1 LIKNEYLE
9 LNIKRWVLKVKKLA
23 IFDIDYTITKK
34 ETLMEFFKYAIKNDK
49 KNIRFLPR
57 AIFCGSMYKLKL
69 YDERKVKEKFLK
81 FIDGMK
87 EKDLAILVKDFYN
100 SKLKKILYEDA
111 LNMITKLKNE
121 GYDIYLI
128 SASPE
133 FYVNEFN
140 NIKEVD
146 KIIGTRFNF
155 VNGIFMRTMEGDNCK
170 GEEKVRRLKEFLKE
184 EKIEVDFKESYM
196 FSDSL
201 SDKPL
206 LDLVGKPYL
215 INYKKNH
222 TIEILRW
229 K

>member
-1 LIKNEYLE
+1 M
-9 LNIKRWVLKVKKLA
+9 KKLA

-34 ETLMEFFKYAIKNDK
+34 ETLMELFKYVIKNDR

-57 AIFCGSMYKLKL
+57 AAYCGLMYTLKI
-69 YDERKVKEKFLK
+69 YDEREVKEKFLK
-81 FIDGMK
+81 FIDGIK
-87 EKDLAILVKDFYN
+87 EQELAELVKNFYN
-100 SKLKKILYEDA
+100 DKLTSILYEDA
-111 LNMITKLKNE
+111 LKMMKKLKSE

-133 FYVNEFN
+133 FYINEFYA
-140 NIKEVD
+140 IKEVD
-146 KIIGTRFNF
+146 RIIGTRFTF
-155 VNGIFMRTMEGDNCK
+155 KEGIFTRKMEGKNCK
-170 GEEKVRRLKEFLKE
+170 GEEKVRRLMEVIE
-184 EKIEVDFKESYM
+184 SEHIEVDFKESYM

-222 TIEILRW
+222 NIEILKW

>member
-1 LIKNEYLE
+1 M
-9 LNIKRWVLKVKKLA
+9 KKLA

-34 ETLMEFFKYAIKNDK
+34 ETLMELFKYMIKNDR

-57 AIFCGSMYKLKL
+57 AIYCGIMYGLKI
-69 YDERKVKEKFLK
+69 YDERKVKETFLK
-81 FIDGMK
+81 FIDK
-87 EKDLAILVKDFYN
+87 IHEKDLANLVRKFYDE
-100 SKLKKILYEDA
+100 KLQTILYEDA
-111 LNMITKLKNE
+111 LKMMKKLKNE

-133 FYVNEFN
+133 FYINEFYA
-140 NIKEVD
+140 IKEVD
-146 KIIGTRFNF
+146 KIIGTKFDFTDGVFTRK
-155 VNGIFMRTMEGDNCK
+155 MEGENCK
-170 GEEKVRRLKEFLKE
+170 GEEKVRRLKEFLKSE
-184 EKIEVDFKESYM
+184 NIEVDFKESYM

-222 TIEILRW
+222 NIEILNW

>member
-1 LIKNEYLE
+1 M
-9 LNIKRWVLKVKKLA
+9 KKLA

-34 ETLMEFFKYAIKNDK
+34 ETLMELFKYVIKND
-49 KNIRFLPR
+49 IRNLKFLPR
-57 AIFCGSMYKLKL
+57 ALYCGIMYSFKI
-69 YDERKVKEKFLK
+69 YDEKQVKEKFLK
-81 FIDGMK
+81 FIDGVK
-87 EKDLAILVKDFYN
+87 EKELAQLVKKFYDD
-100 SKLKKILYEDA
+100 KLKNILYEDA
-111 LNMITKLKNE
+111 LKMMKDLKKE

-133 FYVNEFN
+133 FYINEFYA
-140 NIKEVD
+140 IKEVD
-146 KIIGTRFNF
+146 KIIGTRFEF
-155 VNGIFMRTMEGDNCK
+155 KDGIFTRKITGENCK
-170 GEEKVRRLKEFLKE
+170 GKEKVSRLKEVLKE
-184 EKIEVDFKESYM
+184 ENIEVDFKESYM

-222 TIEILRW
+222 DIEILRW

>member
-1 LIKNEYLE
+1 ME
-9 LNIKRWVLKVKKLA
+9 L
-23 IFDIDYTITKK
+23 
-34 ETLMEFFKYAIKNDK
+34 FKYVIKKDK
-49 KNIRFLPR
+49 KNLRFLPR
-57 AIFCGSMYKLKL
+57 AIYCGIMYAIGI
-69 YDERKVKEKFLK
+69 YDERKVKETFLR
-81 FIDGMK
+81 FIDGIK
-87 EKDLAILVKDFYN
+87 EEELAELVKEFYDER
-100 SKLKKILYEDA
+100 LKNILYDDA
-111 LNMITKLKNE
+111 LKMMKKLKNE

-133 FYVNEFN
+133 FYVNEFY

-146 KIIGTRFNF
+146 KVIGTKFGFENGTF
-155 VNGIFMRTMEGDNCK
+155 VRKMVGNNCK
-170 GEEKVRRLKEFLKE
+170 GEEKVRRLKEVLKD

-222 TIEILRW
+222 DIEILRW

>member
-1 LIKNEYLE
+1 M
-9 LNIKRWVLKVKKLA
+9 KKLA

-34 ETLMEFFKYAIKNDK
+34 ETLMELFKYSIKVDK

-57 AIFCGSMYKLKL
+57 AIFSGSMYMLKV

-81 FIDGMK
+81 FIDGIK
-87 EKDLAILVKDFYN
+87 EKDLAKLVKEFYN
-100 SKLKKILYEDA
+100 YKLKTILYEDA
-111 LNMITKLKNE
+111 LNMMKKLKNE

-133 FYVNEFN
+133 FYINEFY

-155 VNGIFMRTMEGDNCK
+155 TNGIFIREMDGENCK
-170 GEEKVRRLKEFLKE
+170 GEEKVRRLKEYLKT

-222 TIEILRW
+222 NIEILKW

>member
-1 LIKNEYLE
+1 M
-9 LNIKRWVLKVKKLA
+9 KKLA

-34 ETLMEFFKYAIKNDK
+34 ETLMELFKYVIKKDIKNL
-49 KNIRFLPR
+49 RFVPR
-57 AIFCGSMYKLKL
+57 AAYCGIMYALGM
-69 YDERKVKEKFLK
+69 YDERKVKETFLK
-81 FIDGMK
+81 FIDGIK
-87 EKDLAILVKDFYN
+87 EEELAELVKRFYDD
-100 SKLKKILYEDA
+100 KLKTILYEDA
-111 LNMITKLKNE
+111 LKMMKKLKNE

-133 FYVNEFN
+133 FYVNEFY

-146 KIIGTRFNF
+146 RVIGTKFTFENGTF
-155 VNGIFMRTMEGDNCK
+155 VRKMVGNNCK
-170 GEEKVRRLKEFLKE
+170 GEEKVRRLKEIIE
-184 EKIEVDFKESYM
+184 SEKIEVDFNESYM

-222 TIEILRW
+222 DIEILRW

>member
-1 LIKNEYLE
+1 MGLE
-9 LNIKRWVLKVKKLA
+9 LKKLA

-34 ETLMEFFKYAIKNDK
+34 ETLMELFKYVIKNDK

-57 AIFCGSMYKLKL
+57 AIYCGMMYLLKI
-69 YDERKVKEKFLK
+69 YDEKQVKEQFLK
-81 FIDGMK
+81 FIDGIDEK
-87 EKDLAILVKDFYN
+87 ELAKLVKRFYDD
-100 SKLKKILYEDA
+100 KLQTILYEDA
-111 LNMITKLKNE
+111 LKMMKNLKNQ

-133 FYVNEFN
+133 FYINEFYA
-140 NIKEVD
+140 IKEVD
-146 KIIGTRFNF
+146 KIIGTKFNF
-155 VNGIFMRTMEGDNCK
+155 RDGLFIREMVGENCK
-170 GEEKVRRLKEFLKE
+170 GEEKVKRLKAVLEE
-184 EKIEVDFKESYM
+184 EKIEVDFNESYM

-222 TIEILRW
+222 EIEILNW

>member
-1 LIKNEYLE
+1 M
-9 LNIKRWVLKVKKLA
+9 RKLA

-34 ETLMEFFKYAIKNDK
+34 ETLMELFKYVIKNDK
-49 KNIRFLPR
+49 RNIRFLPR
-57 AIFCGSMYKLKL
+57 AIYCGSMYAIKI

-81 FIDGMK
+81 FIDGIK
-87 EKDLAILVKDFYN
+87 EQDLANLVRNFYEE
-100 SKLKKILYEDA
+100 KLGKILYEDA
-111 LNMITKLKNE
+111 IKMMKKLKNE

-133 FYVNEFN
+133 FYINEFY

-155 VNGIFMRTMEGDNCK
+155 KDGIFTRKMDGKNCK
-170 GEEKVRRLKEFLKE
+170 GEEKVRRLKEILKK
-184 EKIEVDFKESYM
+184 EKIEVDFKASYM

-215 INYKKNH
+215 INYRKKHN
-222 TIEILRW
+222 IEILSW

>member
-1 LIKNEYLE
+1 M
-9 LNIKRWVLKVKKLA
+9 KKLA

-34 ETLMEFFKYAIKNDK
+34 ETLMELFKYVIKNDR

-57 AIFCGSMYKLKL
+57 AAYCGLMYTLKI
-69 YDERKVKEKFLK
+69 YDEREVKEKFLK
-81 FIDGMK
+81 FIDGIK
-87 EKDLAILVKDFYN
+87 EQDLAELVKNFYN
-100 SKLKKILYEDA
+100 DKLTSILYEDA
-111 LNMITKLKNE
+111 LKMMKKLKSE

-133 FYVNEFN
+133 FYINEFYA
-140 NIKEVD
+140 IKEVD
-146 KIIGTRFNF
+146 KIIGTRFTF
-155 VNGIFMRTMEGDNCK
+155 KEGIFTRKMEGKNCK
-170 GEEKVRRLKEFLKE
+170 GEEKVRRLMEVIE
-184 EKIEVDFKESYM
+184 SEHIEVDFKESYM

-222 TIEILRW
+222 NIEILKW

>member
-1 LIKNEYLE
+1 ME
-9 LNIKRWVLKVKKLA
+9 L
-23 IFDIDYTITKK
+23 
-34 ETLMEFFKYAIKNDK
+34 FKYVIKKDK
-49 KNIRFLPR
+49 KNLRFLPR
-57 AIFCGSMYKLKL
+57 AIYCGIMYAIGI
-69 YDERKVKEKFLK
+69 YDERKVKETFLR
-81 FIDGMK
+81 FIDGIK
-87 EKDLAILVKDFYN
+87 EEELAELVKEFYDER
-100 SKLKKILYEDA
+100 LKNILYDDA
-111 LNMITKLKNE
+111 LKMMKKLKNE

-133 FYVNEFN
+133 FYVNEFY
-140 NIKEVD
+140 NIKEVN
-146 KIIGTRFNF
+146 KVIGTKFGFENGTF
-155 VNGIFMRTMEGDNCK
+155 VRKMVGNNCK
-170 GEEKVRRLKEFLKE
+170 GEEKVRRLKEVLKD

-222 TIEILRW
+222 DIEILRW

>member
-1 LIKNEYLE
+1 M
-9 LNIKRWVLKVKKLA
+9 KKLA

-34 ETLMEFFKYAIKNDK
+34 ETLMELFKYVIKKDK
-49 KNIRFLPR
+49 KNLRFLPR
-57 AIFCGSMYKLKL
+57 AIYCGIMYAIGI
-69 YDERKVKEKFLK
+69 YDERKVKETFLR
-81 FIDGMK
+81 FIDGIK
-87 EKDLAILVKDFYN
+87 EEELAELVKEFYDGR
-100 SKLKKILYEDA
+100 LKNILYDDA
-111 LNMITKLKNE
+111 LKMIKKLKNE

-133 FYVNEFN
+133 FYVNEFY

-146 KIIGTRFNF
+146 KVIGTKFGFENGTF
-155 VNGIFMRTMEGDNCK
+155 VRKMVGNNCK
-170 GEEKVRRLKEFLKE
+170 GEEKVRRLKEVLKD
-184 EKIEVDFKESYM
+184 EKIDVDFKESYM

-222 TIEILRW
+222 DIEILRW

>member
-1 LIKNEYLE
+1 MK
-9 LNIKRWVLKVKKLA
+9 KVA

-34 ETLMEFFKYAIKNDK
+34 ETLMELFKYVVRKDK
-49 KNIRFLPR
+49 RNIRFLPR
-57 AIFCGSMYKLKL
+57 AIFSGLMYSIKI
-69 YDERKVKEKFLK
+69 YDEKKVKETFLK
-81 FIDGMK
+81 FIENIH
-87 EKDLAILVKDFYN
+87 EKDLAELVKNFYDE
-100 SKLKKILYEDA
+100 KLQTILYEDA
-111 LNMITKLKNE
+111 LTMMKKLKSE

-133 FYVNEFN
+133 FYINEFYK
-140 NIKEVD
+140 IKEVD
-146 KIIGTRFNF
+146 KIIGTKFTF
-155 VNGIFMRTMEGDNCK
+155 KEGIFTRKMEGENCK
-170 GEEKVRRLKEFLKE
+170 GQEKVRRLMEVLKN

-222 TIEILRW
+222 QIEILSW

>member
-1 LIKNEYLE
+1 M
-9 LNIKRWVLKVKKLA
+9 KKIA

-34 ETLMEFFKYAIKNDK
+34 ETLMEFFKYYIKKDIRA
-49 KNIRFLPR
+49 IRFLPR
-57 AIFCGSMYKLKL
+57 AIYCGGMYLLKF
-69 YDERKVKEKFLK
+69 YDEKMVKEKFLK
-81 FIDGMK
+81 FIDGISEEELDKIVESFYTEKLSNLLYSDAMDMMK
-87 EKDLAILVKDFYN
+87 
-100 SKLKKILYEDA
+100 KLKV
-111 LNMITKLKNE
+111 E

-133 FYVNEFN
+133 FYINKFYSV
-140 NIKEVD
+140 KEVD
-146 KIIGTRFNF
+146 RVIGTKFKFNDGKF
-155 VNGIFMRTMEGDNCK
+155 LRQMDGINCK
-170 GEEKVRRLKEFLKE
+170 GEEKVRRLKEVLKE

-222 TIEILRW
+222 DIEILRW